1 MKQPDKTVGLVL
13 GGGLVRG
20 LAHVGVVTVLE
31 EAGIPIH
38 LIAGASAGSI
48 VGAGYAAGLG
58 AAKLREMALRLRWW
72 HLGVPVIPL
81 RGFVSFVKLERWLTG
96 FIGDI
101 TFDQLETRFTAV
113 TTDIDTGE
121 RVALQQGRVA
131 HAVRASCSIPGLVT
145 PVKIDGRYLV
155 DGAISDNLPVAVV
168 RDLGVNYVIA
178 VDVMQPKVRR
188 RWGALGYGFAGIEL
202 LIEHS
207 GSGGLPADCQI
218 TPNLAGATYF
228 RFARVNDLIAR
239 GEAAARAA
247 LPQIKADLYGS
258 TDFADYT
265 PKNLWQSVPS
275 ADHRSGEKP
284 KPSA

>member
-1 MKQPDKTVGLVL
+1 MKQSDKTVGLVL
-13 GGGLVRG
+13 GGGVVRG

-31 EAGIPIH
+31 EAGIPID
-38 LIAGASAGSI
+38 LVAGASAGAI

-58 AAKLREMALRLRWW
+58 AARLREMALKLRWW

-81 RGFVSFVKLERWLTG
+81 RGFVSFVKLEKWLTG

-101 TFDQLETRFTAV
+101 SFDQLETRFTAV

-121 RVALQQGRVA
+121 RIALEQGRVA
-131 HAVRASCSIPGLVT
+131 TAVRASCSIPGLVT

-155 DGAISDNLPVAVV
+155 DGAISNILPVTAV
-168 RDLGVNYVIA
+168 RDMGADYVIA

-202 LIEHS
+202 LIGHS
-207 GSGGLPADCQI
+207 GSGGLPADYLV
-218 TPNLAGATYF
+218 TPNLAGATYL

-258 TDFADYT
+258 TDFAD
-265 PKNLWQSVPS
+265 
-275 ADHRSGEKP
+275 
-284 KPSA
+284 